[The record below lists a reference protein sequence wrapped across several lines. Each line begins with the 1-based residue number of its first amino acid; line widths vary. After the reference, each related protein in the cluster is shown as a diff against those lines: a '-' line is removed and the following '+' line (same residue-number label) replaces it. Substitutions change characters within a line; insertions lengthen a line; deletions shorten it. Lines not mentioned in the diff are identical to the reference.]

1 MGSYRFDLSN
11 YNTNKK
17 IKKMKLFAAVAL
29 FGFAAIKASPIPD
42 GLFAENNADDCEDII
57 EPAALPEIDAPFE
70 DMQAPAEPDCEGE
83 AIEEESILD
92 IVPAFI
98 EESQAYDIDEECEDE
113 APATEA
119 PEPVVMKEDPP
130 CYDDDADNNEPVEKI
145 ETAMKD
151 YPAGI
156 NPLAFEGEE
165 GDYYDEDEEF
175 Y

>member
-98 EESQAYDIDEECEDE
+98 EESQAYDIDEECEEE

-119 PEPVVMKEDPP
+119 PVVMKEDPP
-130 CYDDDADNNEPVEKI
+130 CYDDDADSNEPVAKI
-145 ETAMKD
+145 EVAVMKD
-151 YPAGI
+151 YGAGEEL
-156 NPLAFEGEE
+156 NPLGFEEDGE
-165 GDYYDEDEEF
+165 YYSEDNE
-175 Y
+175 YY